1 MNKALHLV
9 MLIKPREQLS
19 VRHFLL
25 RVPIYAAVFFA
36 GHRIFVSQVLL
47 SNVLVSLIVGLGM
60 VGVEYFFFAV
70 TGGRSEVK

>member
-47 SNVLVSLIVGLGM
+47 SNVLVSLIVGLGWW
-60 VGVEYFFFAV
+60 ELNTSFLQ
-70 TGGRSEVK
+70 